1 LAKYK
6 AFDKVSYWKLFHK
19 LLDDK
24 IDVGIVQL
32 LAFWYSNQQACV
44 RWHDSVSTF
53 FSLGNGTRQ
62 GGVLSPWLFVRY
74 VRDLLSRV
82 SSSKVG
88 CNIGGMFINILAYA
102 DDVVLLAPSWRA
114 LQQLLDI
121 VEQESKLINMSLN
134 TRKSVCM
141 LFTPRDRSKVV
152 MSSFP
157 EFCVNGEKLQFVESF
172 KYLGHIISNSNIDD
186 ADIQREVSNMFIRT
200 NILARKFS
208 KCSTAV
214 KTVLFRSY
222 CICLYD
228 AALWNRYHMAALNK
242 LRSCYNRCIKIFFG
256 FFPPR

>member
-1 LAKYK
+1 
-6 AFDKVSYWKLFHK
+6 
-19 LLDDK
+19 
-24 IDVGIVQL
+24 
-32 LAFWYSNQQACV
+32 
-44 RWHDSVSTF
+44 
-53 FSLGNGTRQ
+53 
-62 GGVLSPWLFVRY
+62 VRY